1 MECKIGYN
9 IYNFSHRSVIMKDNI
24 TLFDFDRI
32 FNIEKIIMMFYMELP
47 KNFHYDGE
55 QHDFWEMVYVDK
67 GTVQV
72 CRDEEELILKQGEII
87 FHEPNEFHAIRSL
100 DSAPNFFVICFSC
113 VSPAMAYFRKH
124 SAKLDKELKTFLASI
139 ISEAEKTYVIPK
151 NDPDLKELK
160 RKENAPLG
168 GEQLIKTYLEQLL
181 IFLLRAFNNG
191 GGFASFPQKETQTD
205 ALVEAIK
212 QYLTQRVEETIR
224 LEDICSE
231 FDYSRSFLNKR
242 FRARMGMSLA
252 AYATQLKV
260 EEAKRLIRETDRNFA
275 QISEQLSFENPQY
288 FSRVFKRCTGMTP
301 TEFRN
306 RAHI

>member
-1 MECKIGYN
+1 MKTSYVKTRPKTVIGISRIVTIHYFEFGP
-9 IYNFSHRSVIMKDNI
+9 NFV
-24 TLFDFDRI
+24 FC
-32 FNIEKIIMMFYMELP
+32 
-47 KNFHYDGE
+47 GE
-55 QHDFWEMVYVDK
+55 RHDFWEMVYVDK
-67 GTVQV
+67 GAVRV
-72 CRDEEELILKQGEII
+72 CRDEEELTLRQGELL
-87 FHEPNEFHAIRSL
+87 FHEPDEFHAIRSL
-100 DSAPNFFVICFSC
+100 DSAPNFFVITFSC
-113 VSPAMAYFRKH
+113 SSPAMEYFKKYRAHLNKEMKAY
-124 SAKLDKELKTFLASI
+124 LASI
-139 ISEAEKTYVIPK
+139 ISEAERTYVIPK

-181 IFLLRAFNNG
+181 IFLLRTFTSG
-191 GGFASFPQKETQTD
+191 DSLASFPQKETQTD
-205 ALVEAIK
+205 TLVEAIK
-212 QYLTQRVEETIR
+212 AYLAQRVEENVR
-224 LEDICSE
+224 LEDISSE

-242 FRARMGMSLA
+242 FRDKTGKSLA
-252 AYATQLKV
+252 AYAMQLKI